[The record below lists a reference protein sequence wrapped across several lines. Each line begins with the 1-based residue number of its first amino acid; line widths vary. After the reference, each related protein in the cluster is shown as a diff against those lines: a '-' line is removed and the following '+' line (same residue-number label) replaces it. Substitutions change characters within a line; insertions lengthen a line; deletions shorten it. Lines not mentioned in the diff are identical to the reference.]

1 MQIRKIEVLMSE
13 STRQHG
19 SLELGHRLNAIHTH
33 QQRSV
38 WPWVLLGLFALL
50 LIAWALFRA

>member
-1 MQIRKIEVLMSE
+1 MSE

-33 QQRSV
+33 QQRTV
-38 WPWVLLGLFALL
+38 WPWVLLGLLALIV
-50 LIAWALFRA
+50 IAWTLFRA